1 MQETHFWYVDL
12 FWFWD
17 DFLIVGDQ
25 VAMFSELNYQFP
37 VTDVAYHPRDHMIAL
52 CALGDNQPILIYN
65 YNPRGNLSLHKDD
78 ILSILCN
85 RNSKMYVN

>member
-1 MQETHFWYVDL
+1 MQETHFWYLDL

-17 DFLIVGDQ
+17 DFFIVGDQ

>member
-12 FWFWD
+12 FDFWFWD

-65 YNPRGNLSLHKDD
+65 YNPRGNLSLHKDF
-78 ILSILCN
+78 
-85 RNSKMYVN
+85 MQ